1 MPSATDPAREPIGRP
16 RTPRRA
22 TAHRDTVARALAA
35 HGGFVSAQDL
45 FVWMRDRDRDG
56 DRDRDRDRERGADR
70 DRDGEHERGA
80 DRDRDRERD
89 ADRGDRIRNRPVSLS
104 TTYRSLAALAADG
117 SADSRYTVD
126 GERQYR
132 RRRRPD
138 HHHLLICRL
147 CGIAV
152 EVHSEAVERWTAS
165 AGARHGF
172 TEIRHA
178 IELTGRCRRC
188 R

>member
-16 RTPRRA
+16 QTPRRA

-35 HGGFVSAQDL
+35 HGGFVSAQEL
-45 FVWMRDRDRDG
+45 FVWMRDRDGERDRDRDG
-56 DRDRDRDRERGADR
+56 DRDRERGADR
-70 DRDGEHERGA
+70 DPDTDNERG
-80 DRDRDRERD
+80 

-152 EVHSEAVERWTAS
+152 EVHSEAVERWTAT